1 MITCYH
7 QHLLKIVRLNILG
20 ECVFVNLLII
30 RGVIGFLAVE
40 VYMEEGLGCGIGGGS
55 ALVLWWRTGGG
66 G

>member
-1 MITCYH
+1 M
-7 QHLLKIVRLNILG
+7 
-20 ECVFVNLLII
+20 FVNLFV

-40 VYMEEGLGCGIGGGS
+40 VYLDEGLGCGDGGGL

>member
-1 MITCYH
+1 M
-7 QHLLKIVRLNILG
+7 
-20 ECVFVNLLII
+20 FVNLFV

-40 VYMEEGLGCGIGGGS
+40 VYMDEGLGCGDGGGL

>member
-1 MITCYH
+1 M
-7 QHLLKIVRLNILG
+7 
-20 ECVFVNLLII
+20 FVNLFV

-40 VYMEEGLGCGIGGGS
+40 VYLDEGLACGDCGGS

>member
-1 MITCYH
+1 M
-7 QHLLKIVRLNILG
+7 
-20 ECVFVNLLII
+20 FVNLFV

-40 VYMEEGLGCGIGGGS
+40 VYMDEGLSCGDGGGS

>member
-1 MITCYH
+1 M
-7 QHLLKIVRLNILG
+7 
-20 ECVFVNLLII
+20 FVNLLII

-40 VYMEEGLGCGIGGGS
+40 VYMEEGLGCGVGGGS